1 MFDGMAEELPY
12 RTEIGLA
19 GRSPGNLV
27 DNRDVVGDFV
37 ARQPCAQELDER
49 GGVDGRSIPQLHHRN
64 GGLAEAVVGPA
75 NYRRASHRGMAFER
89 RAYVVRHHLETAADD
104 GLVGAAQ
111 DPQEAVCVDSGHVGG
126 LHPLGGRSELS
137 GFDLQQPG
145 LVGTQRAP
153 S

>member
-1 MFDGMAEELPY
+1 
-12 RTEIGLA
+12 
-19 GRSPGNLV
+19 
-27 DNRDVVGDFV
+27 
-37 ARQPCAQELDER
+37 
-49 GGVDGRSIPQLHHRN
+49 
-64 GGLAEAVVGPA
+64 
-75 NYRRASHRGMAFER
+75 MAFER

-145 LVGTQRAP
+145 LVGTQRRTVVVDDPQLRAETGFANAAALVLP
-153 S
+153 VLLVVRKRPTGDTATEFSCGVGRQDRDAETWR